1 MNLEALL
8 TVAALG
14 AAAYLLLTPK
24 NAAAAAAPSTPLMLA
39 PGGAG
44 SIWNDA
50 SQTRYRNELAAA
62 LAKNPE
68 FYI

>member
-24 NAAAAAAPSTPLMLA
+24 NAAAAAPSTPLMLA

>member
-1 MNLEALL
+1 MNLEALI

-24 NAAAAAAPSTPLMLA
+24 KAAAAAPQQVFLPS
-39 PGGAG
+39 GGAG
-44 SIWNDA
+44 SIWNDTT
-50 SQTRYRNELAAA
+50 QLRYRNELAAA
-62 LAKNPE
+62 LAKSPD

>member
-1 MNLEALL
+1 MNLEAIL

-24 NAAAAAAPSTPLMLA
+24 KATAAAPSTPLMLA

-50 SQTRYRNELAAA
+50 TQTRYRNELAAA